1 MERAL
6 PDLSKTAGCA
16 VRPEAV
22 TMVQRRREPPMKYV
36 FAAMACCAVAVCTP
50 GYANASPND
59 DSFLVALR
67 DNNVVVPLS
76 IDPIQVAHGVCTDR
90 GNGQPTEAIA
100 HTDRVARFTSPA
112 AFVDLAIEYYCPQYP
127 P

>member
-1 MERAL
+1 
-6 PDLSKTAGCA
+6 
-16 VRPEAV
+16 
-22 TMVQRRREPPMKYV
+22 MKY
-36 FAAMACCAVAVCTP
+36 AIAPIACCVVAVCTP
-50 GYANASPND
+50 GQASASPND

-76 IDPIQVAHGVCTDR
+76 VDPIPVAQGVCAER
-90 GNGQPTEAIA
+90 QSGQPTEAIA
-100 HTDRVARFTSPA
+100 RSGPVARFTSPA

>member
-1 MERAL
+1 MR
-6 PDLSKTAGCA
+6 
-16 VRPEAV
+16 
-22 TMVQRRREPPMKYV
+22 KYA
-36 FAAMACCAVAVCTP
+36 FAPLACCAVAVGIP
-50 GYANASPND
+50 GHASASPND

-76 IDPIQVAHGVCTDR
+76 VDPIQTAQGVCVGR
-90 GNGQPTEAIA
+90 KNGQPTEAIA
-100 HTDRVARFTSPA
+100 RTDRVAQFSNPA